1 MKDRAIMEAIRAR
14 DQAGLQALM
23 ERYRPLLQYV
33 VSPILSDERE
43 REECLSDVYWSVWN
57 HAASFDETRGTL
69 TAWLTAM
76 ARNAA
81 LNRVRGLK
89 HREYPLEEHTPSPEE
104 DPEAG
109 VLRRERQQ
117 ELLRAVAGLD
127 REQQLLFYR
136 KYYYCQPTEQIARE
150 LGLSCRGVEGR
161 LYRLR
166 KKLRQALK
174 GGLWDE
180 GDGI

>member
-81 LNRVRGLK
+81 LNRVRRLK
-89 HREYPLEEHTPSPEE
+89 HRECPLEEHTPSPEE

>member
-89 HREYPLEEHTPSPEE
+89 HRECPLEEHTPSLEE